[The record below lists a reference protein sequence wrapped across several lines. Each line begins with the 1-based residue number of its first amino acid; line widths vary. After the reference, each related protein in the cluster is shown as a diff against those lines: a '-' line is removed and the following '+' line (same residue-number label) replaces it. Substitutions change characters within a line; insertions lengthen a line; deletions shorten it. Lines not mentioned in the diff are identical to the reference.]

1 MFIAAQTNWIQQM
14 RLILIGVPGS
24 SFPSMTCVALVQA
37 LGGSPN
43 LTANIIMRAYGL
55 NASSSLIRVFQTP
68 WCRPLGLDAV
78 LSLMNEKPSL
88 SFLIVRSLPVSIGL
102 LGSG

>member
-1 MFIAAQTNWIQQM
+1 MIIAAQTNWIQQM
-14 RLILIGVPGS
+14 WLILIGVPGS
-24 SFPSMTCVALVQA
+24 SFLIMTCIALVQA

-43 LTANIIMRAYGL
+43 LKANIIMRAYSL

-88 SFLIVRSLPVSIGL
+88 SFSIVRLLPVLIGL
-102 LGSG
+102 VGSG